1 MMAQLSP
8 EDATSLAPYL
18 AGPGAAVI
26 VLMAVLYG
34 LYRLVISHGMPLV
47 ASLGKRHLDQID
59 VMIATQR
66 EEGKAV
72 AKALQAIDRRLA
84 RLEGVTDAGVIIPN
98 PGALSPD
105 RGV

>member
-1 MMAQLSP
+1 MAELDV
-8 EDATSLAPYL
+8 EGLAPYL

-34 LYRLVISHGMPLV
+34 LYRLVIVHAVPLV
-47 ASLGKRHLDQID
+47 AQLGKRHLDQID
-59 VMIATQR
+59 VMISVQR
-66 EEGKAV
+66 EEGKAI
-72 AKALQAIDRRLA
+72 AKALATIDRRLA
-84 RLEGVTDAGVIIPN
+84 RLEGVTDASAFTPN

>member
-1 MMAQLSP
+1 MLAQLNP
-8 EDATSLAPYL
+8 EDAASLAPYL

-26 VLMAVLYG
+26 VLLVVLAG
-34 LYRLVISHGMPLV
+34 LYQLAVSHAMPLV
-47 ASLGKRHLDQID
+47 QALGKRHLDQID

-72 AKALQAIDRRLA
+72 AKALQTIDRRLA
-84 RLEGVTDAGVIIPN
+84 RLEGVTDAGVLIPN